1 MKARR
6 SLIKQRQRSPVNS
19 GGATEKWTKMIET
32 QENQT
37 METKSG
43 LTEKEVCINMWKH
56 IKEHIRYNHS
66 KDEPIGLRSIKYDYL
81 KEYNMESKWLFM
93 CILCQKHHKVCTRCP
108 LGSCSSEYKTP
119 WAVVTDSTWDCETG
133 TYISPF
139 TLEERLEACDKIIE
153 AIEKDIPD
161 DYKS

>member
-1 MKARR
+1 MDKT
-6 SLIKQRQRSPVNS
+6 IKTQRDQL
-19 GGATEKWTKMIET
+19 
-32 QENQT
+32 
-37 METKSG
+37 MEERTN

-56 IKEHIRYNHS
+56 IKEHIRCNHS
-66 KDEPIGLRSIKYDYL
+66 KDEPINFRSIKYEYL
-81 KEYNMESKWLFM
+81 KAYNMDSKWVFM
-93 CILCQKHHKVCTRCP
+93 CILCQKHHRVCTRCP

-119 WAVVTDSTWDCETG
+119 WALVTDSTWDCETG
-133 TYISPF
+133 RYIPQF